1 MARFRRR
8 APALTLFFLAP
19 AIGELLSGSSPPSEF
34 FSPPTL
40 LLLAVLYGGGALL
53 IRELRCRWHK
63 GWPTV
68 LLLGAAYGLVEEGL
82 MVKSFFDPHWV
93 DIGLLG
99 SYGRWAGVNWV
110 WAFELTLFHAVFS
123 IAVPILLT
131 ERLFPERQ
139 SDSWVG
145 RRMTALLSLLLIGD
159 ILLGFLALTPY
170 RPPFLPY
177 VLTLATV
184 IGFAGAAQRLPVH
197 IFVRPPDD
205 PSEPVMRLRVI
216 GFIGTLTLFAL
227 SWAVPNTGAPA
238 LLNLWLMAGLPLA
251 VFIAVTAASRGRQ
264 LSERQSLGLVSG
276 GMGFFVLLAPLQQLS
291 KNRADD
297 TSGMAIVGLLFLV
310 GLILLELRF
319 RRTAA
324 DPALTGGAVLAP
336 DPPRG

>member
-1 MARFRRR
+1 MARLRRH

-68 LLLGAAYGLVEEGL
+68 MVLGAAYGLVEEGL
-82 MVKSFFDPHWV
+82 MVKSFFDPNWV

-110 WAFELTLFHAVFS
+110 WASELTLFHAVFS
-123 IAVPILLT
+123 ITVPILLT
-131 ERLFPERQ
+131 ERLFPDRR

-145 RRMTALLSLLLIGD
+145 RRMAVLLGFLLIGD

-170 RPPFLPY
+170 RPPFFPY
-177 VLTLATV
+177 VLTLAAV
-184 IGFAGAAQRLPVH
+184 PALGWAAHHLPVH
-197 IFVRPPDD
+197 ALPRPPEG
-205 PSEPVMRLRVI
+205 SKEPVLRFRVI
-216 GFIGTLTLFAL
+216 GLLGTLSLFAV

-238 LLNLWLMAGLPLA
+238 LLNLWLMAGLPAA

-264 LSERQSLGLVSG
+264 LSERQSLGLASG
-276 GMGFFVLLAPLQQLS
+276 GLGFFILLAPLQQLS
-291 KNRADD
+291 KNRADN
-297 TSGMAIVGLLFLV
+297 TSGMAIVGLFFLI
-310 GLILLELRF
+310 GLILLDRRF
-319 RRTAA
+319 RHTDAG
-324 DPALTGGAVLAP
+324 PALAGDALLVP